1 MNNKKIAGI
10 IIFLIAGFMFS
21 QGLVYVIYS
30 KEYLLGFLWVSIAAQ
45 WVLIVAQSDY
55 YTKLLEQRK

>member
-30 KEYLLGFLWVSIAAQ
+30 KEYLLGFLWVFIAAQ
-45 WVLIVAQSDY
+45 SLLIVAQSGY